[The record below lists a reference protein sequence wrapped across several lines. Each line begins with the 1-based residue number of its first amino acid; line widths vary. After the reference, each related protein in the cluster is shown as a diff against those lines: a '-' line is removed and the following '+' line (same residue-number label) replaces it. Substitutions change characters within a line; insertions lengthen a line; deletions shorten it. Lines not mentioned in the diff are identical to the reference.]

1 MSGSGVQEVLA
12 DSADDI
18 KEEKKEEISETNN
31 LGSSW
36 TLLEKEE
43 QDDDHQVIF
52 CQFYSWLS
60 LFNKFTGRII
70 LLSSTHTEWKSFGH
84 WKER

>member
-18 KEEKKEEISETNN
+18 REEKKEEMPDISETNN

-43 QDDDHQVIF
+43 QDDDKDHQNPT
-52 CQFYSWLS
+52 SSSHELS
-60 LFNKFTGRII
+60 VNESLPDIEK
-70 LLSSTHTEWKSFGH
+70 
-84 WKER
+84 KENDG

>member
-1 MSGSGVQEVLA
+1 MLA

-18 KEEKKEEISETNN
+18 KEEKKEEMPDISETNN

-43 QDDDHQVIF
+43 HDDDHQVIF
-52 CQFYSWLS
+52 CQFYS
-60 LFNKFTGRII
+60 
-70 LLSSTHTEWKSFGH
+70 
-84 WKER
+84 

>member
-18 KEEKKEEISETNN
+18 KEEKKEEMPDISETNN

-43 QDDDHQVIF
+43 HDDDHQVIF
-52 CQFYSWLS
+52 CQFYS
-60 LFNKFTGRII
+60 
-70 LLSSTHTEWKSFGH
+70 
-84 WKER
+84 

>member
-18 KEEKKEEISETNN
+18 TEVKKEEMPDISETNN

-52 CQFYSWLS
+52 CQFYS
-60 LFNKFTGRII
+60 
-70 LLSSTHTEWKSFGH
+70 
-84 WKER
+84 

>member
-18 KEEKKEEISETNN
+18 REEKKEEMPDISETNN

-52 CQFYSWLS
+52 CQFYS
-60 LFNKFTGRII
+60 
-70 LLSSTHTEWKSFGH
+70 
-84 WKER
+84 